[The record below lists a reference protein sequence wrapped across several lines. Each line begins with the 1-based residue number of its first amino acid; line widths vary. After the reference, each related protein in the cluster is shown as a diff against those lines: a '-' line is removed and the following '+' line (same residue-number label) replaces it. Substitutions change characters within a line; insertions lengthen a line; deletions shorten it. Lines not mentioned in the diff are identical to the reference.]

1 MYASAYRALWH
12 DAIVPFGMM
21 SALGVRMAETEGG
34 LMEELFGMRASGI
47 QKSGRPVST
56 SH

>member
-1 MYASAYRALWH
+1 MHASAYRALWH
-12 DAIVPFGMM
+12 DVIVPSGMM